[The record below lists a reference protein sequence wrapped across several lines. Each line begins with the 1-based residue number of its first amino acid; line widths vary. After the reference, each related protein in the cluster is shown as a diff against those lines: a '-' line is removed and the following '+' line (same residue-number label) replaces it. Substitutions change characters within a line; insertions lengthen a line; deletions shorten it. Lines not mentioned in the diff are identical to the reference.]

1 MSSWGWKRRKQISS
15 NDKAATPLYSSVT
28 RSELQRW
35 ANPCFTA
42 HSAAASGGAFLP
54 LQLAAFLRSKG
65 GKKTSPGFLAPWWKF
80 TPPLRRYFSFFC
92 FFFSPSCHHSWC
104 LWAALNTSFKCGC
117 PPEELSHPAWT
128 PTLAMW
134 APWQNRC
141 AIIHCVS
148 GALPASFRHPFF
160 GGGGFSWDGVRQRL
174 DTQSPPEEQQPGS
187 APFELLLVHYSVFN
201 FLPFAMNNLS
211 FMFPF

>member
-1 MSSWGWKRRKQISS
+1 MIKQQPHSIP
-15 NDKAATPLYSSVT
+15 PLPEV
-28 RSELQRW
+28 
-35 ANPCFTA
+35 NC
-42 HSAAASGGAFLP
+42 SAEQIHVLLHTLLLRQEEPSFLFSLLP
-54 LQLAAFLRSKG
+54 FCVLKG
-65 GKKTSPGFLAPWWKF
+65 EKKTSPGFLAPWWKF

-141 AIIHCVS
+141 GIIHCVS

-160 GGGGFSWDGVRQRL
+160 WGGGFSWDGVRQRL